1 MISFLTGESQIGKT
15 TWLLQLVE
23 QLLGAHGG
31 YHLFPELS
39 QIPEQLPIQN
49 RSQRMPTPQAFG
61 FVTPAV
67 FEDEQKIGINAV
79 LLPSLERFPFAEL
92 ASKTLASEA
101 SHALGPKSHWSFSA
115 DAVQKINAHL
125 ANVTAENPVEGIFVA
140 DELGPLELNSG
151 EGLTEAMRIL
161 DEHLFENAI
170 VVIRPSLLDEAI
182 ERWGSGCN
190 REYEVI
196 EPGTVPSF
204 LKL

>member
-49 RSQRMPTPQAFG
+49 RSQRMPTLQAFG

-79 LLPSLERFPFAEL
+79 LLPSLERFPFAEF
-92 ASKTLASEA
+92 ASKALASEA
-101 SHALGPKSHWSFSA
+101 SHALGPKSHWDFSD
-115 DAVQKINAHL
+115 DAMQKINSHL
-125 ANVTAENPVEGIFVA
+125 ASITADNPVEGIFIA
-140 DELGPLELNSG
+140 DELGPLELNAG
-151 EGLTEAMRIL
+151 EGLSEAVRIL
-161 DEHLFENAI
+161 TESLFDNAI
-170 VVIRPSLLDEAI
+170 VVIRPSLLDGAI
-182 ERWGSGCN
+182 ERWGSCRN
-190 REYEVI
+190 RGYEVI

-204 LKL
+204 L